1 MRVVDVTLENLADLP
16 DEALASVFW
25 ELDLEEPPVDAR
37 FQKEEWFSSTL
48 LEWGPC
54 GKLLVDK
61 GISGFAQF
69 APPDLF
75 PRLGRFR
82 CGDVSPDAVY
92 LSYCYLVPGR
102 RGRGGG
108 TELVRTVARD
118 LCDRGYQAL
127 EAIGDREWA
136 GDWVLPAG
144 FLAASGFAVLRED
157 RRFPLM
163 RLDLA
168 TLREPVVLQAEA
180 VALPGV

>member
-144 FLAASGFAVLRED
+144 FLAASGFGVLRED